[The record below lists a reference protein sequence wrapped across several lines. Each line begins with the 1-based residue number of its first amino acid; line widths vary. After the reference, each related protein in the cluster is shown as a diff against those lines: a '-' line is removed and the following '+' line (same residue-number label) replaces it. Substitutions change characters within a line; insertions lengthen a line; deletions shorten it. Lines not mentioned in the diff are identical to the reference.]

1 MCKADFLNS
10 VRCTLPM
17 LQMINILFSP
27 IALIALGFYLCQSR
41 ILDEKFWNGAEK
53 LNYYVLFPSLLFSSL
68 ASADMHMG
76 HINTILIVIF
86 GMMVLIIASTVCY
99 ARFNKSPESHL
110 GVYIQSLIRFNTYI
124 GLSIATTLPNPE
136 IKSILVNILA
146 IAIPFVNVVSILS
159 LTPKNQ
165 LNIKNIVISL
175 IKNPLI
181 NSCILG
187 ITFNFLQIPIW
198 TGFQNLL
205 QAFSNSSLMLGLLC
219 VGTAIQFKGIQV
231 YFKTAFIISL
241 ARLVLIPVATFMVL
255 QCFNLTYSA
264 IIAIM
269 IFFSIPT
276 ASASYILTKLLNGDY
291 QLMASVISLQTILS
305 VFTLAIMLMLVQGYY
320 S

>member
-1 MCKADFLNS
+1 
-10 VRCTLPM
+10 M

-27 IALIALGFYLCQSR
+27 IALIALGFYLFQSR
-41 ILDEKFWNGAEK
+41 TLDEKFWNGAEK
-53 LNYYVLFPSLLFSSL
+53 LNYYMLFPSLLFSSL

-76 HINTILIVIF
+76 HLDSILMVIF
-86 GMMVLIIASTVCY
+86 AMMMIIIVSTYVF
-99 ARFNKSPESHL
+99 AKLNKSPDAHF
-110 GVYIQSLIRFNTYI
+110 GVYIQSLIRFNTYL

-175 IKNPLI
+175 LKNPLI
-181 NSCILG
+181 SSCILG
-187 ITFNFLQIPIW
+187 IAFNLLQIPIW
-198 TGFQNLL
+198 TGFQSLL

-219 VGTAIQFKGIQV
+219 VGTAIQLKDMQT

-241 ARLVLIPVATFMVL
+241 TRLMIIPIVAFIVL
-255 QCFNLTYSA
+255 QFFNLSYA
-264 IIAIM
+264 AVVAIM

-276 ASASYILTKLLNGDY
+276 ASAAYILTKLLNGDY
-291 QLMASVISLQTILS
+291 QLMAAVISLQTILS
-305 VFTLAIMLMLVQGYY
+305 VVTLAIMLTVVQSYY
-320 S
+320 F